1 MKDRIWETEF
11 ESHTIR
17 VVNKNSFLPPF
28 TGEVLE
34 IDGEVVDE
42 IRGDIFRMFSTL
54 TGKLE
59 IDGVERKIEAR
70 LATKSNSP
78 RTGCQILVDGV
89 QVGGDY
95 GIRYPDPK
103 IMDGYAQKGFITYFL
118 RRRLFRL
125 GLPYLVLL
133 LLFFRN
139 DQISD
144 LFIKSVLFA
153 FLLVLTIAF
162 MDWRSIKSRTAHIAK
177 LQVGESG
184 IYQDKNAGG

>member
-17 VVNKNSFLPPF
+17 VINQNSFLPPF

-59 IDGVERKIEAR
+59 IDGVERKIETR
-70 LATKSNSP
+70 LATKSDSP
-78 RTGCQILVDGV
+78 RTGCQIFVDGV

-95 GIRYPDPK
+95 SIRYPDPK
-103 IMDGYAQKGFITYFL
+103 IMDGYAKKGFINYFL
-118 RRRLFRL
+118 RRGLFRL

-144 LFIKSVLFA
+144 LFIKSILFT
-153 FLLVLTIAF
+153 FLLVLTTSF
-162 MDWRSIKSRTAHIAK
+162 MNWRGIKSRTEHIAK
-177 LQVGESG
+177 LQLGESG
-184 IYQDKNAGG
+184 INQDKNAGG